1 MDPTISGQIRR
12 VMITGASGYIGRRL
26 VDTALARGLDVVAV
40 VREPRKIRSRAG
52 LSAEPFDL
60 ARPVDLD
67 DVLSGVEAVIHLAA
81 IIAENSRPAGV
92 EEDLNVSGTR
102 RLLEATRRRGV
113 RRFVFLSSQ
122 SAAAD
127 SPTRYGRSK
136 WDIEQLLTGTGE
148 CSVRTG
154 LVSGGTPRGLYGV
167 LFRLSK
173 RLPCLPVVRP
183 GAPVYPVHVNDLCA
197 GLLSL
202 AEDDGDP
209 PRMTR
214 IAAAE
219 PMSFGAYIRMLAFER
234 LGRRIRLLPIPGRLI
249 LALGR
254 LTELV
259 PFLPT
264 VDGERV
270 RGLMALRPMDA
281 ASIPAPPSAPA
292 LRDVA
297 GTLAEEGL
305 RRRLLAEGR
314 TLTRYVLGG
323 ASFPSGVLRR
333 YTRAVLADDD
343 REPLTLSLVAQAW
356 PRLLRW
362 SEPVGATGRL
372 GKRLALATRIVE
384 MTPQAAPLFHN
395 YKDRPRVAVWM
406 MLAWLIAIEALLLPV
421 RLIRGR
427 RR

>member
-1 MDPTISGQIRR
+1 
-12 VMITGASGYIGRRL
+12 MITGASGYIGRRL

-40 VREPRKIRSRAG
+40 VRDPKKVRSRAG
-52 LSAEPFDL
+52 LSVEPFDL
-60 ARPVDLD
+60 AHPVDLD
-67 DVLSGVEAVIHLAA
+67 DALCGVDAVIHLAA

-92 EEDLNVSGTR
+92 DEDLNVSGTR
-102 RLLEATRRRGV
+102 RLLEAARRRGL

-122 SAAAD
+122 SAAVD

-154 LVSGGTPRGLYGV
+154 LVSGGPPRGLYGV

-183 GAPVYPVHVNDLCA
+183 GAPVYPVHVSDLCT

-202 AEDDGDP
+202 VQDDGDP
-209 PRMTR
+209 PRLTR
-214 IAAAE
+214 IAATE
-219 PMSFGAYIRMLAFER
+219 PMNFGAYIRMLAIER

-249 LALGR
+249 LVLGR

-281 ASIPAPPSAPA
+281 ASIPAPPTAPV

-305 RRRLLAEGR
+305 RRRLLTEGR
-314 TLTRYVLGG
+314 TLTRYVLG
-323 ASFPSGVLRR
+323 ARVPSGVLRR

-343 REPLTLSLVAQAW
+343 REPLALSSVAQAC
-356 PRLLRW
+356 PALLRW

-372 GKRLALATRIVE
+372 RKRLALATRIVE
-384 MTPQAAPLFHN
+384 MTPQAAPVFHN
-395 YKDRPRVAVWM
+395 YKGRPRLAVWI
-406 MLAWLIAIEALLLPV
+406 MLAWLIAIEALLLPF